1 MPREP
6 KVDASKL
13 LTATE
18 LEIMSILWRLDG
30 GSVQEVLQALPPRRA
45 LARTSVSTMLRILE
59 AKAFVASVPE
69 GRAHRYRPLLSKADY
84 EARSVEHLV
93 SRVFEGSAS
102 TLMRRLID
110 THDLD
115 RAELEALR
123 ALLEQ
128 KGVRT

>member
-1 MPREP
+1 MAREP
-6 KVDASKL
+6 NEDPSKL
-13 LTATE
+13 LTGTE
-18 LEIMSILWRLDG
+18 LEIMSILWRLGG
-30 GSVQEVLQALPPRRA
+30 GSVQEVLHALPPERP

-59 AKAFVASVPE
+59 SKGFVASIPQ
-69 GRAHRYRPLLSKADY
+69 GRAHRYEPRLTRAEY

-93 SRVFEGSAS
+93 SRVFDGSAA

-115 RAELEALR
+115 RAELEAVR
-123 ALLEQ
+123 ALLKK